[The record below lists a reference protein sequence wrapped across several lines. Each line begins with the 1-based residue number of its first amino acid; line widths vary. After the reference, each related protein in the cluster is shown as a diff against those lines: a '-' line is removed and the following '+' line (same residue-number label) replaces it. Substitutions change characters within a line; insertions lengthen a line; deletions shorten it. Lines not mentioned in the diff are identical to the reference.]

1 MLQNIHD
8 RAKGWLMT
16 VIVVLIS
23 VPFALWGVNEYFAA
37 SSKIIVAEVN
47 GQDIELPEFQRRYQQ
62 YRQQVQSMFGKLGLD
77 TLSDEAMKRQAL
89 DQVVDTE
96 LKQQLGERSG
106 MRTGDALISKTI
118 AELEPFQ
125 EDGKFSQALYER
137 RLRTNNLSPA
147 AFEEQLRRDLL
158 NEQLQR
164 AISDSAFTTKQ
175 EVDWTL
181 KVEGEKRSI
190 TFTTIAAE
198 PLKAD
203 VPVSAEEVE
212 KYYRDN
218 QDRFMSEETVAIS
231 YVELSVDELAKPI
244 HPDEAALRKR
254 YESHLDD
261 YGAPEQRSAHHVL
274 IKVAKEANEKVVA
287 KARKQAEDLTQRAK
301 AGESFEDL
309 ASKYSEDTGSKAQ
322 KGDLGMFSRGVMVGP
337 FDEAVFNMKPGEIST
352 PVRTDF
358 GFHVIRLDAIEP
370 AKTKPFEEVR
380 QEVETTLKREQAER
394 AFFDKS
400 EQLATLSFEH
410 PDTLEP
416 VAEGL
421 GVPLQ
426 ETPAFPRGGGTGIA
440 ANDKVIQAAFSTEVL
455 EEGHNSEPTEL
466 GENHVVVLRLK
477 RHKPA
482 EIRKL
487 DAARNDIIATL
498 KSERA
503 RAQIQERGAAL
514 LKRLKDGE
522 DRAKLGIEEKLT
534 WTEKSG
540 LARNA
545 AEPDRAIV
553 REAFRLARPEGE
565 KPRYAGVELV
575 NGDYG
580 LFALIKVE
588 EADPAKSTEQQL
600 KEVGDR
606 LARTAQTQD
615 WQGFI
620 STLRERAKI
629 DLYTDKL

>member
-1 MLQNIHD
+1 
-8 RAKGWLMT
+8 MT

-37 SSKIIVAEVN
+37 ASKIIVAEVN
-47 GQDIELPEFQRRYQQ
+47 GQAIELSEFQRRYQQ
-62 YRQQVQSMFGKLGLD
+62 YRQQLQSMFGKLGLD
-77 TLSDEAMKRQAL
+77 TLSEEEMKRQAL
-89 DQVVDTE
+89 DQVVDAV

-106 MRTGDALISKTI
+106 MRAGDALISKAI

-125 EDGKFSQALYER
+125 EDGRFSQALYER
-137 RLRTNNLSPA
+137 RLRANNLSPT

-164 AISDSAFTTKQ
+164 AVSDSAFTTAQ

-190 TFTTIAAE
+190 TFTTIEAA

-203 VPVSAEEVE
+203 IPAPAEEVE

-218 QDRFMSEETVAIS
+218 KDHFMSEETVALS
-231 YVELSVDELAKPI
+231 YVEVSVDELAKPI
-244 HPDEAALRKR
+244 QPDQAALRKH

-261 YGAPEQRSAHHVL
+261 YGAPERRSAHHIL
-274 IKVAKEANEKVVA
+274 IKVAKDANEELVA
-287 KARKQAEDLTQRAK
+287 KARKQAEDLARRAQ

-309 ASKYSEDTGSKAQ
+309 ASRHSEDAGSKAK
-322 KGDLGMFSRGVMVGP
+322 KGDLGRFSRGVMVGP
-337 FDEAVFNMKPGEIST
+337 FDEAVFDMQPGEISA

-358 GFHVIRLDAIEP
+358 GFHVIRLDLIE
-370 AKTKPFEEVR
+370 AATTRPFEEVR

-400 EQLATLSFEH
+400 EQLATLSFES

-426 ETPAFPRGGGTGIA
+426 ETAPFPRGGGAGIA
-440 ANDKVIQAAFSTEVL
+440 ANDKVIQAAFSAEVL
-455 EEGHNSEPTEL
+455 EEGNNSEPIEL
-466 GENHVVVLRLK
+466 GENHVLVVRLK
-477 RHKPA
+477 EHKPA
-482 EIRKL
+482 EVRKL
-487 DAARNDIIATL
+487 DAARNDIIAKL

-503 RAQIQERGAAL
+503 RAQVQERGAVL

-522 DRAKLGIEEKLT
+522 DRAKLGMEEKLA
-534 WTEKSG
+534 WTDKSG
-540 LARNA
+540 FTRNA

-553 REAFRLARPEGE
+553 REAFRLAAPEGD

-575 NGDYG
+575 NGDFG
-580 LFALIKVE
+580 LFALLKVE
-588 EADPAKSTEQQL
+588 AADPAKSGEQR
-600 KEVGDR
+600 KAVGAR

-615 WQGFI
+615 WQAFI
-620 STLRERAKI
+620 STLRERAEI
-629 DLYTDKL
+629 DLYTDRL